1 MNILVVGGGKVVY
14 FLARAFLSK
23 GYNVTV
29 INRHLE
35 ECTQL
40 ARTLRAT
47 IVHGDGSDPRILE
60 ESGAYMADALVA
72 VTSRDQKNLVVCQ
85 MAVRKFQIPRAI
97 ALVNDPE
104 NEIVFDK
111 LGIQAISPTRILSS
125 LIEQKTGLEDIL
137 NLIPLHEG
145 KINVTEILLDQPSEV
160 IGKSL
165 SEISLPE
172 NSLIASIV
180 RHDEIIIPHG
190 ATILRQSDKLIVMTT
205 PDNHGKVIKTFTG
218 ETA

>member
-14 FLARAFLSK
+14 FLARTFLSK

-40 ARTLRAT
+40 ARTLKAT
-47 IVHGDGSDPRILE
+47 VVHGDGSDPRILE

-85 MAVRKFQIPRAI
+85 MAVQKFQIPRAI

-104 NEIVFDK
+104 NETVFDK

-137 NLIPLHEG
+137 NLLPLHEG
-145 KINVTEILLDQPSEV
+145 KINVTEILLEQPSEV

-165 SEISLPE
+165 SDIALPE
-172 NSLIASIV
+172 NALIASVV
-180 RHDEIIIPHG
+180 RHEEVIIPRG
-190 ATILRQSDKLIVMTT
+190 STILSQGDKMIVITT
-205 PDNHGKVIKTFTG
+205 PDNHGRVIKMLTG
-218 ETA
+218 ETL